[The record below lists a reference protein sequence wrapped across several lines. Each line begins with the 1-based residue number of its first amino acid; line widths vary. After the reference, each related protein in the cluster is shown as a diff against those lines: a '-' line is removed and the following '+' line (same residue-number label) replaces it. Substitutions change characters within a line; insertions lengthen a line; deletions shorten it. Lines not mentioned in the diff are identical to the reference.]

1 MTKVSTE
8 KTTKLESSEV
18 FAAVGLHMTKKE
30 MKDLCLDQTG
40 SMLLSWLSS
49 GKVLAGD
56 DNKVQYGSSKSTYLS
71 FFNVPNDN
79 KKKADLIAN
88 VVAGFS
94 AAIGIKDFVR
104 GAGDFS
110 GGEFIAEK
118 VFMTGSTWPKEVE
131 KFRLK
136 RESDGFDYNSSDL
149 VVKVDSETY
158 YGISLKKKKN
168 VKGADPTL
176 INKAFDTFL
185 QGNDFQKVRDD
196 LAKKRQDYFAG
207 LAKKA
212 AKNGIIYVPGIENM
226 SSEDIWN
233 ISFKNPLK
241 NNQLIYLINLKGS
254 NTSNT
259 PIELTEIKGKLVGR
273 GENSLFEEDKQNGLR
288 SFFNKELSKTD
299 NELFDGFKNVL
310 NDNIDIFSNGLIDI
324 VLKTKMQA
332 GIRSKDVGNYNFE
345 FALVT
350 GYADYTPNKKDPQKS
365 KLNLNAA
372 KVIPQHSIL
381 CGLSDLQGN
390 NKPYILELDQKKKE
404 EANAAKVFFNLKK
417 AGVTI
422 LVLELRYKGD
432 FKAQPQ
438 FFATLGDDFITQ
450 MFEKCIVDR

>member
-18 FAAVGLHMTKKE
+18 FSAVGLHMTKKK
-30 MKDLCLDQTG
+30 MQDLCVDQSGNTI
-40 SMLLSWLSS
+40 LQWLSS
-49 GKVLAGD
+49 GKVIAND
-56 DNKVQYGSSKSTYLS
+56 SNKIQYGSSQSTYLS
-71 FFNVPNDN
+71 FFTAPNDD

-94 AAIGIKDFVR
+94 AAIGVKNFVK

-110 GGEFIAEK
+110 GGEFISEK
-118 VFMTGSTWPKEVE
+118 VFMTGSTWPREVE

-196 LAKKRQDYFAG
+196 LADKRRDYFAG
-207 LAKKA
+207 LAKEA

-226 SSEDIWN
+226 SNANIWN

-241 NNQLIYLINLKGS
+241 NNQLVYLINLKGS
-254 NTSNT
+254 NTSSA
-259 PIELTEIKGKLVGR
+259 PVELTEVKGKLVGS

-288 SFFNKELSKTD
+288 AFFNKELAKTD
-299 NELFDGFKNVL
+299 NELFAGFKNVL
-310 NDNIDIFSNGLIDI
+310 NDNIDIFANGLIDI

-332 GIRSKDVGNYNFE
+332 GLLAKDVGNYNFE

-350 GYADYTPNKKDPQKS
+350 GYADYTPKANGKS
-365 KLNLNAA
+365 TLNLNAA

-390 NKPYILELDQKKKE
+390 NKPYILELDTDKKE
-404 EANAAKVFFNLKK
+404 KANAAKVFFNLKK

-422 LVLELRYKGD
+422 LILELRYKGD

-450 MFEKCIVDR
+450 MFDRCIVDR

>member
-1 MTKVSTE
+1 MAKASTE
-8 KTTKLESSEV
+8 KSTKLEPSEI

-30 MKDLCLDQTG
+30 MNDLCEDKTG
-40 SMLLSWLSS
+40 STILSFLSR
-49 GKVLAGD
+49 GKVIAND
-56 DNKVQYGSSKSTYLS
+56 SNKIQYGSSKSTYLT
-71 FFNVPNDN
+71 FFTIPNTD

-94 AAIGIKDFVR
+94 AAIGVKNFVK
-104 GAGDFS
+104 GAGDFK
-110 GGEFIAEK
+110 GGEFISQK
-118 VFMTGSTWPKEVE
+118 VFMTGSAWPREVD

-185 QGNDFQKVRDD
+185 QGNEFEKVRNS
-196 LAKKRQDYFAG
+196 LKQQRQDYFAG
-207 LAKKA
+207 LAKQA
-212 AKNGIIYVPGIENM
+212 AKDEIIYVPGIDTM
-226 SSEDIWN
+226 SSEQIWN
-233 ISFKNPLK
+233 ISFRNPLK
-241 NNQLIYLINLKGS
+241 NNQLVYLINLKGT
-254 NTSNT
+254 NTNDR
-259 PIELTEIKGKLVGR
+259 PVELSEVKGKLAGT
-273 GENSLFEEDKQNGLR
+273 GPDSLFREDKQNGLR
-288 SFFNKELSKTD
+288 AFFNRELAKVD
-299 NELFDGFKNVL
+299 NELFEGFKKVL
-310 NDNIDIFSNGLIDI
+310 NDNIQIFADGLIDI

-332 GIRSKDVGNYNFE
+332 GLRAKDIGGFNFE

-350 GYADYTPNKKDPQKS
+350 GYADYTPSAKNP

-390 NKPYILELDQKKKE
+390 KKPYILELDEQKKLD
-404 EANAAKVFFNLKK
+404 ADAAKVFFNLKK

-450 MFEKCIVDR
+450 MFDKCIVDR